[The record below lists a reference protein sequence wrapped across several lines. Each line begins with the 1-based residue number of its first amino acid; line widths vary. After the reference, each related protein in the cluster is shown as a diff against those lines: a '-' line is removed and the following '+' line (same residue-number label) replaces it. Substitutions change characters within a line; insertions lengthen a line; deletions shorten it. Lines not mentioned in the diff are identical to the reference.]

1 MALIDKLTAIGNA
14 IRAKTG
20 KSGALTLS
28 QMVTEI
34 QSISG
39 SGIEPQQVTVPILK
53 KMPQRFINEVEYTE
67 NNEARITFPANVT
80 ITGIQY
86 SDRASA
92 IANGKVATVTGLSDG
107 YTDIYATVGG
117 INYDFGVESSV
128 SDGVRYLSVV
138 RGYKSDPGHGN
149 FYPQGAE
156 INTAGGEL
164 TVVDKGSDGVYSET
178 AGASK
183 TNVYGITPNVDS
195 IFIEKNSNSI
205 ISTGVLTP
213 SGSLRVIYP
222 LPSSSAE
229 GIRNVRDLG
238 GWMCDGGTVKYN
250 KIFRGYTLY
259 GATEATIAYFRDYL
273 KIRQDVSLQLSSES
287 NYYEPSVLGTD
298 VDFIHPTGTWWYG
311 GILNET
317 YAGDLFN
324 AILQATVK
332 GKTQYIHCAAGMD
345 RTGTVC
351 YILETLLGLSESD
364 KDKDYEFSSFTAT
377 RVRSDGSKWI
387 PFKAAVNNLTGSTIQ
402 AKIVKWLVSKG
413 VTIGLINA
421 FRSAM
426 IDGTPQ
432 ELVVEP
438 DPVAN
443 LFDPETSIY
452 NSRTGSNGSPKAAG
466 ERPGVLVTNP
476 IPVDSSMGTLT
487 ISGIIEIYRSDLQY
501 CAKIVGY
508 DSNNA
513 VLLQVAYP
521 TETYTYDVAA
531 ALASKP
537 TLANLRI
544 TLCLKESG
552 VSISTADTADLVIT
566 A

>member
-1 MALIDKLTAIGNA
+1 MALTDKLTAIGNA

-20 KSGALTLS
+20 KSGTLTLP
-28 QMVTEI
+28 QMETEI
-34 QSISG
+34 LNISG
-39 SGIEPQQVTVPILK
+39 SGVEPQQVAVPMLK
-53 KMPQRFINEVEYTE
+53 EYPQRFIDEVEYTGD
-67 NNEARITFPANVT
+67 NEAQITFPGNVT

-92 IANGKVATVTGLSDG
+92 TANGAVVTVTGLSDG
-107 YTDIYATVGG
+107 FTYIYATVGG
-117 INYDFGVESSV
+117 VSYDFGVYSL
-128 SDGVRYLSVV
+128 GVNNKRYLSVI
-138 RGYKSDPGHGN
+138 RGYHSDPGHEN
-149 FYPQGAE
+149 FYPKGAD
-156 INTAGGEL
+156 INTSSGEL
-164 TVVDKGSDGVYSET
+164 SIVDKGNNGVFTKT
-178 AGASK
+178 AGASTTK
-183 TNVYGITPNVDS
+183 VYGITPGSTGLFV
-195 IFIEKNSNSI
+195 EKSGSSAI
-205 ISTGVLTP
+205 GTGVLTP

-222 LPSSSAE
+222 MPTSSAD
-229 GIRNVRDLG
+229 GVRNARDIG
-238 GWMCDGGTVKYN
+238 GWACDGGTVKYN

-259 GATEATIAYFRDYL
+259 GATAETISYYRDYL
-273 KIRQDVSLQLSSES
+273 KIRQDVSLQQSSES
-287 NYYEPSVLGTD
+287 NYYSPSVLGND
-298 VDFIHPTGTWWYG
+298 VDFIHPTGLWWYD
-311 GILNET
+311 GIFNET

-324 AILQATVK
+324 AILQCAVK
-332 GKTQYIHCAAGMD
+332 GKAQYIHCAAGMD

-351 YILETLLGLSESD
+351 YILETLLGMSESD

-377 RVRSDGSKWI
+377 RERSDSTKWV
-387 PFKAAVNNLTGSTIQ
+387 PFKNAIDNLTGSTIQ

-413 VTIGLINA
+413 VTIELINA
-421 FRSAM
+421 FRQAV
-426 IDGTPQ
+426 IDGNPQ
-432 ELVVEP
+432 TLVVEP

-487 ISGIIEIYRSDLQY
+487 ISGITEVYRSDLQY
-501 CAKIVGY
+501 CAKIVCY